1 MPDGVFVETQDLRTK
16 AAQIKSLNFSN
27 SLLDKPIVV
36 PPDLLPLSKS
46 AVDNLNSNASHV
58 YQCQSYG
65 DREDERLAETL
76 DSVAAAYDEVD
87 AAAQAT
93 IDGNGAPAEPVTP
106 KANSIP
112 DPTPPLPMGNPAD
125 VSAGGY
131 ADVEKTQTDLAT
143 GDNAASLRDAAQ
155 EWIRNG
161 NTLQSSAQTFKEPIQ
176 NWEGEAA
183 QQAYQKFNAYGDW
196 LFKLGT
202 SWHQLA
208 GEAMRI
214 SDAHVK
220 AMFQHTPV
228 YQQYV
233 ELKTELMRAQ
243 SLGGGLAHQISEKMA
258 DLQLQSD
265 EIREAYA
272 REANPDRIE
281 APDPPPSS
289 APTTPVTGNGTKP
302 ADTGPGPNSPG
313 GPNAPS
319 PSGGPPP
326 ETPQTAPVSPMSA
339 QEAGKGSPA
348 GGGAPQSGSGGG
360 SPSGGSGS
368 GGGMPGGGSPG
379 GDMPKELPKFPGDPS
394 LQPAASGAGGGG
406 SGGGAGG
413 GGGAPNIPLQP
424 AVGGVAVGPGPSA
437 GGTAGAGA
445 PTAGSGGGAMG
456 GMGGGMAPMHGA
468 QGQGGGTERKRIP
481 GLSPDEELYNEDRPW
496 TEGYIGQPQRKAGQ
510 STKEPS

>member
-1 MPDGVFVETQDLRTK
+1 MPDGVFVETSDLRKK
-16 AAQIKSLNFSN
+16 AVQIQNVDFGTA
-27 SLLDKPIVV
+27 PAEPV
-36 PPDLLPLSKS
+36 PPDALPLAKT
-46 AVDNLNSNASHV
+46 AVTNLNGNAN
-58 YQCQSYG
+58 YLETCQFQAEREG
-65 DREDERLAETL
+65 DRLAETL
-76 DSVAAAYDEVD
+76 NSVADAYDAVD
-87 AAAQAT
+87 AETQANIEGHGPPAT
-93 IDGNGAPAEPVTP
+93 PKMPQTNSLRDPAPPAPMGAPAGL
-106 KANSIP
+106 
-112 DPTPPLPMGNPAD
+112 D
-125 VSAGGY
+125 AGGY
-131 ADVEKTQTDLAT
+131 ADVEKTQTDLSA
-143 GDNAASLRDAAQ
+143 GDNGASLQTAAQ
-155 EWIRNG
+155 QWILNG
-161 NTLQSSAQTFKEPIQ
+161 NALQTSAQTFKEPIQ
-176 NWEGEAA
+176 NWEGDAA
-183 QQAYQKFNAYGDW
+183 QEAYQKFNAYGDF
-196 LFKLGT
+196 LFELGT
-202 SWHQLA
+202 SWHRLA
-208 GEAMRI
+208 GEAMKI
-214 SDAHVK
+214 SDQHIK
-220 AMFQHTPV
+220 ALLNHTPV

-233 ELKTELMRAQ
+233 ELKAQLMRAQ
-243 SLGGGLAHQISEKMA
+243 SLGGAAAHQIGERMV
-258 DLQLQSD
+258 DLQSRSD

-272 REANPDRIE
+272 REAQPDRVQ
-281 APDPPPSS
+281 APEPPRSN
-289 APTTPVTGNGTKP
+289 APTAPVTGNGTKR

-313 GPNAPS
+313 GPSAPS

-326 ETPQTAPVSPMSA
+326 ESPQTAPVSPMSA

-348 GGGAPQSGSGGG
+348 GEGAPQSGSGGG

-368 GGGMPGGGSPG
+368 GGGLPGGGLPG

-445 PTAGSGGGAMG
+445 PAAGSGGGAMG

-468 QGQGGGTERKRIP
+468 QGQGGATERKRTP